1 MTDRPPHV
9 IPLNRPEI
17 HEDDI
22 ALVVETLRQGT
33 LTLGTRLLEFEQL
46 VAERTRRRF
55 GIGVSSG
62 AAAIEIALRAL
73 GIGPGDEVLVPAFGF
88 SSMPHSVLNVGAR
101 PVFVDV
107 DPVSLNM
114 DPERAARRIGPK
126 TKAMFAALTFGNPAC
141 MPGLIALCSRMEI
154 PMVEN
159 AAEALGTTLG
169 EDNAGR
175 FGRLACLGFWT
186 NRPVTT
192 GEGGMVVTHDDA
204 LASACRAI
212 RHQGRIDRMSFAGQ
226 PRDIGS
232 ILEYVSTGGYDGRLG
247 ELEAALGCAQMR
259 RLDAT
264 IARRQDLAATYM
276 RRLAADPEV
285 VLPTVPDG
293 ASVSWSNFV
302 VRLTTRFTEDDRNAI
317 IGVLHRQD
325 IGAAN
330 YYPAAHLLPQVRAV
344 MGTEPGECP
353 VAEGAAARAIALPFH
368 GGMDESDVDTVC
380 ATLEVAI
387 ARHGG
392 VTRS

>member
-1 MTDRPPHV
+1 
-9 IPLNRPEI
+9 
-17 HEDDI
+17 
-22 ALVVETLRQGT
+22 
-33 LTLGTRLLEFEQL
+33 
-46 VAERTRRRF
+46 
-55 GIGVSSG
+55 
-62 AAAIEIALRAL
+62 
-73 GIGPGDEVLVPAFGF
+73 
-88 SSMPHSVLNVGAR
+88 
-101 PVFVDV
+101 
-107 DPVSLNM
+107 M

-126 TKAMFAALTFGNPAC
+126 TKAMLAALTFGNPAC

-192 GEGGMVVTHDDA
+192 GEGGMIVTHDDA

-232 ILEYVSTGGYDGRLG
+232 ILEYVSTGGYDARLG
-247 ELEAALGCAQMR
+247 ELQAALGCAQMR

-264 IARRQDLAATYM
+264 IERRQELAGTYM

-285 VLPTVPDG
+285 VLPSVPDG

-302 VRLTTRFTEDDRNAI
+302 VRLSTRFTEDDRNAI

-330 YYPAAHLLPQVRAV
+330 YYPAANLLPQVRAV

-353 VAEGAAARAIALPFH
+353 VAESAAARAIALPFH
-368 GGMDESDVDTVC
+368 AGMDESDVDTVC
-380 ATLEVAI
+380 STLEVAI